1 MGLESE
7 IREIV
12 GSVLGLGTRTANL
25 SAETPMLGEI
35 PELDSMA
42 VVALITAI
50 EDQYGLTVDDDE
62 VSAETFETFGALC
75 RFVGSKL
82 DEA

>member
-25 SAETPMLGEI
+25 SADTPMLGEI

-50 EDQYGLTVDDDE
+50 EDQYGLTVDDDD

-75 RFVGSKL
+75 RFVESKVKNG
-82 DEA
+82 